1 MRVST
6 ETIGEIT
13 LSRQAFPLR
22 CPHPGDTMNL
32 PIRLKIWPLAACLG
46 FLALGCAAQPR
57 PDCKPAPENVAELV
71 QIRPR
76 FHTVKGPLAEF
87 DPCHKSSLLTVPTR
101 WNGSPLAI
109 KPPLVIIA
117 HGGGGLGMLERN
129 LATALQRKDI
139 ATLVFDAY
147 HLNGFYQGYPF
158 WGSQATN
165 ESRQRMIYKAA
176 KGAYEWALTQ
186 SDKIDTRSIYLQG
199 VSNGA
204 AVVTNLASVVSP
216 ENVKAVIAEGL
227 PGMGIG
233 LPDTVAVPVKLV
245 FGKLDNYGGKHP
257 EDWMWQ
263 RQESCFV
270 NRAPSA
276 EVPAGN
282 AAQCNARQ
290 NPTNLTEKPI
300 DWMNRLKAQKAD
312 IDVWFYDNAAHGIF
326 QGPID
331 RKMLTYGTDNVTF
344 SWTGS
349 ENSAKEKM
357 LADLLK
363 LIQNPP
369 TPP

>member
-1 MRVST
+1 MKRHSLPWLAKA
-6 ETIGEIT
+6 IGLLLCT
-13 LSRQAFPLR
+13 A
-22 CPHPGDTMNL
+22 PH
-32 PIRLKIWPLAACLG
+32 WA
-46 FLALGCAAQPR
+46 AAQTSNT
-57 PDCKPAPENVAELV
+57 CQPAAADVAQIV
-71 QIRPR
+71 VIRPR
-76 FHTVKGPLAEF
+76 LHTVSGPLAHF
-87 DPCHKSSLLTVPTR
+87 DPCHKSVQLKVPSR
-101 WNGSPLAI
+101 WNGSPLPV
-109 KPPLVIIA
+109 KPALVIIA
-117 HGGGGLGMLERN
+117 HGGGLGALEMN
-129 LATALQRKDI
+129 LAAALQKKDI
-139 ATLVFDAY
+139 ATLLFDAY
-147 HLNGFYQGYPF
+147 QMNGFYQGYPF

-204 AVVTNLASVVSP
+204 AVVANLASVVSP
-216 ENVKAVIAEGL
+216 EHVKAVIAEGL

-270 NRAPSA
+270 NRAPSS

-282 AAQCNARQ
+282 AAQCNGRQ
-290 NPTNLTEKPI
+290 NPTDLTEKPI

-369 TPP
+369 MPP

>member
-1 MRVST
+1 
-6 ETIGEIT
+6 
-13 LSRQAFPLR
+13 
-22 CPHPGDTMNL
+22 
-32 PIRLKIWPLAACLG
+32 
-46 FLALGCAAQPR
+46 
-57 PDCKPAPENVAELV
+57 
-71 QIRPR
+71 
-76 FHTVKGPLAEF
+76 
-87 DPCHKSSLLTVPTR
+87 
-101 WNGSPLAI
+101 LAI

-204 AVVTNLASVVSP
+204 AVVANLASVVSP
-216 ENVKAVIAEGL
+216 EHVKAVIAEGL

-245 FGKLDNYGGKHP
+245 FGKLDNYGGKHQ

-263 RQESCFV
+263 RQDLCRV

-276 EVPAGN
+276 EVPVGN
-282 AAQCNARQ
+282 AAQCNGRQ